1 MNIDKEQKRYNR
13 MSIAIFI
20 ALQILAIESGIYT
33 YVLLHHRELSHVVLL
48 TILLCLLAAIVA
60 RLVTHIRSQW
70 HIRISK
76 ALLLFGLLSTA
87 IGIYTRIAFTY
98 HERAALALGTGL
110 ICLLAGFS
118 GLLLARSLRAVLYEG
133 IVLGLIALG
142 LGFYFLIGAD
152 HVLTAYLIIGT
163 GLLCLLCSLSATV
176 RVANTPHAHL

>member
-1 MNIDKEQKRYNR
+1 MD
-13 MSIAIFI
+13 
-20 ALQILAIESGIYT
+20 T
-33 YVLLHHRELSHVVLL
+33 
-48 TILLCLLAAIVA
+48 
-60 RLVTHIRSQW
+60 SQDGCA
-70 HIRISK
+70 SE
-76 ALLLFGLLSTA
+76 
-87 IGIYTRIAFTY
+87 
-98 HERAALALGTGL
+98 ERGL

-176 RVANTPHAHL
+176 RVVNTPHTHL